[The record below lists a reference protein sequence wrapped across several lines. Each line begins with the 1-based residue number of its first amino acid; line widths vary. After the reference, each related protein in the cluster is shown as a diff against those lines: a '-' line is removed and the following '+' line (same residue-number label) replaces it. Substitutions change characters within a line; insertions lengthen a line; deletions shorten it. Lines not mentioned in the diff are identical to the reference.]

1 MAQKTIQGNQVL
13 ARQIRSRRNELG
25 LTIEEASSRAGVG
38 TKTWCR
44 YEAGESIRIDKCKG
58 ICRALN
64 WIVFPE
70 SDAKT
75 YETISVQEYK
85 THEAWSPFLENTYG
99 ARAAMAFAA
108 GSDILSDHINEDLAE
123 LVSMPAGSH
132 LGRLSVS
139 WLCSDLPE
147 QFVMHYDYDFLY
159 RMKCTLQNMRTRAKY
174 GYPMTAHSVMEKL
187 LLYLCNEEASMLIEL
202 NDEINRF
209 EDDDTASEEWV
220 FDLLGNSDILSWLYA
235 DMYLDAEHPYH
246 FFHWNDQQ
254 FYTEQDK

>member
-13 ARQIRSRRNELG
+13 ARQIRSRRSELG

-44 YEAGESIRIDKCKG
+44 YEAGGSIRIDKCKG

-70 SDAKT
+70 SDAET

-99 ARAAMAFAA
+99 TRAAMAFAA

-132 LGRLSVS
+132 LGQLSVS

-147 QFVMHYDYDFLY
+147 QFVMHYDSFLNQFSILHNQNTVCNIIY
-159 RMKCTLQNMRTRAKY
+159 IRYNMRR
-174 GYPMTAHSVMEKL
+174 
-187 LLYLCNEEASMLIEL
+187 
-202 NDEINRF
+202 
-209 EDDDTASEEWV
+209 
-220 FDLLGNSDILSWLYA
+220 
-235 DMYLDAEHPYH
+235 
-246 FFHWNDQQ
+246 Q
-254 FYTEQDK
+254 

>member
-13 ARQIRSRRNELG
+13 ARQIRSRRSELG

-44 YEAGESIRIDKCKG
+44 YEAGGSIRIDKCKG

-70 SDAKT
+70 SDAET

-99 ARAAMAFAA
+99 TRAAMAFAA

-132 LGRLSVS
+132 LGQPY
-139 WLCSDLPE
+139 C
-147 QFVMHYDYDFLY
+147 
-159 RMKCTLQNMRTRAKY
+159 KC
-174 GYPMTAHSVMEKL
+174 
-187 LLYLCNEEASMLIEL
+187 
-202 NDEINRF
+202 
-209 EDDDTASEEWV
+209 V
-220 FDLLGNSDILSWLYA
+220 FDLLSKIAISIMLCITRECFQVITQIMLMLMVYTNSHLQQILVHQ
-235 DMYLDAEHPYH
+235 E
-246 FFHWNDQQ
+246 
-254 FYTEQDK
+254 